1 MASSSMP
8 EIEEI
13 VRKYAD
19 MVYRIARL
27 HTKQEKD
34 AEDIFQET
42 FLRLVK
48 HIHKL
53 KNEEHLKAWL
63 IRVTINCCKS
73 QTGST
78 WNQRVVVAEKD
89 ILEGHTDQISELQEM
104 EGESE
109 VYEAVQSLSPK
120 YRDVIHL
127 FYFEELSIKEIS
139 KILECREGTIK
150 SQLARARDQL
160 SQVLVNPFRN
170 SEEGRMNPNV

>member
-1 MASSSMP
+1 MAASSLP

-13 VRKYAD
+13 VRRYAD

-27 HTKQEKD
+27 HTLQEKD

-78 WNQRVVVAEKD
+78 WNQRVVVTEKD
-89 ILEGHTDQISELQEM
+89 VLEGHTDQVSEFQDGL
-104 EGESE
+104 GDSE
-109 VYEAVQSLSPK
+109 VYEAVKSLSPK

-127 FYFEELSIKEIS
+127 FYYEDLSIKEIS
-139 KILECREGTIK
+139 KVLECREGTVK
-150 SQLARARDQL
+150 SQLTRAREQL
-160 SQVLVNPFRN
+160 SQIIENPFKK
-170 SEEGRMNPNV
+170 SEEGRMNLNV